1 MRTHV
6 LRVSRRSA
14 RCDDLV
20 LVQGT
25 VGEDRVVLALDE
37 EWAGLEVSVAFMG
50 CGAKVSPAAG
60 HDGTYVVPW
69 EVMERPGAVSVAVEG
84 RADGVVLRHATM
96 ERPFVVRPSCGA
108 GDSTTPAEPTETE
121 LQAAAREAREAA
133 EDARDAAEE
142 VIRRADAGELDGP
155 QGPPGPQGVGVPD
168 FTDADEGKVLTV
180 QDGET
185 VWGVSSGGSAITPGH
200 GLRLDGSVL
209 AVDMAAGVEQD
220 NTLPIS
226 SADVYT
232 TVGNIESLLATI

>member
-25 VGEDRVVLALDE
+25 VGEDRVVLELDD
-37 EWAGLEVSVAFMG
+37 EWSGLEVSVAFLG
-50 CGAKVSPAAG
+50 SGEKVSPAAG
-60 HDGTYVVPW
+60 HDGAYIVPW
-69 EVMERPGAVSVAVEG
+69 EVMERPGAVSVAIEG

-108 GDSTTPAEPTETE
+108 GDSTTPSEPTETE

-133 EDARDAAEE
+133 GDARDAAEE

-168 FTDADEGKVLTV
+168 FTADDEGKVLTV

-200 GLRLDGSVL
+200 GLKLEGSVL
-209 AVDMAAGVEQD
+209 SVDMAEGIEKD
-220 NTLPIS
+220 NTLPVA

-232 TVGNIESLLATI
+232 TVGNVNAILMTI